1 MEKNDEENIKFKKD
15 QENEIFP
22 LSVNDRNNDKNINK
36 VNKNI
41 NAKRDYFIFYFWTFI
56 LLFTLLYFMID
67 TITNDKKKKTHNFL
81 IENTNKKIIEYKKE
95 EKIDK
100 KPKEIK
106 YRRAIDE
113 KIGIAFVYIS
123 MFGNGI
129 GRMISLLTNELV
141 KIEDKY
147 EIYLISNPKYN
158 LDFYLDDRIIR
169 LPIIENRTLIE
180 EFDKKSNVIYYI
192 LNNVLALEEI
202 NFYKSF
208 NKKVINIMHGAYL
221 ANLYAN
227 ISWVYKEWQNNLLFD
242 AFIQVV
248 PDDYYAYKK
257 LGMKNTFFI
266 PNLYTFNPSET
277 PNSNLTYN
285 HLMIMGR
292 ENDKI
297 KGGIYAIQAMSLIVK
312 EIPDA
317 KLYFISS
324 DYRIKF
330 IEDLVQEL
338 NLTNNIEI
346 INYVDNITEYYL
358 NTSVLLCPSISES
371 FPMVMNE
378 GKAFGV
384 PIVAFNV
391 SYCPSY
397 QKGVILV
404 DMLNVEQMAKEAIKL
419 LKDYNYRKTKGIE
432 GKKSLE
438 NYSNSETVNKW
449 DRLFSILNKD
459 DSVAYKKLQEYTY
472 DKYYDEEK
480 AKERLESSY
489 NFGIK
494 YNKFFECHCF
504 NDMINFIYLNHLEE
518 CKNEDILK

>member
-22 LSVNDRNNDKNINK
+22 LNINNTNNDNK
-36 VNKNI
+36 LNKENKNI
-41 NAKRDYFIFYFWTFI
+41 NSKKNNFIFYFWAFI
-56 LLFTLLYFMID
+56 LLFALLNFMID
-67 TITNDKKKKTHNFL
+67 TTINDKEEKTHNL
-81 IENTNKKIIEYKKE
+81 LSENTNKNIIEYKKE
-95 EKIDK
+95 EKSDT

-106 YRRAIDE
+106 YRRAIDK
-113 KIGIAFVYIS
+113 KIVIAFAFQS
-123 MFGNGI
+123 MYGNGI
-129 GRMISLLTNELV
+129 GRMISLLTKELV

-147 EIYLISNPKYN
+147 EIYLITDQKYN

-169 LPIIENRTLIE
+169 LPIIGNRTLIE
-180 EFDKKSNVIYYI
+180 EFDKKTNVIYYI
-192 LNNVLALEEI
+192 LSNVLDLEEI

-221 ANLYAN
+221 SNIYAN
-227 ISWVYKEWQNNLLFD
+227 ITWAYKEWQNNLLFD

-248 PDDYYAYKK
+248 PDDYYAYKN

-277 PNSNLTYN
+277 PNSNLTNN

-292 ENDKI
+292 ENDKL
-297 KGGIYAIQAMSLIVK
+297 KGGIYGIQAMSLIVK

-330 IEDLVQEL
+330 IEDLVKEL
-338 NLTNNIEI
+338 NLTNNVEI
-346 INYVDNITEYYL
+346 IIYVENITEYYL
-358 NTSVLLCPSISES
+358 NTSVLLCPSMTES

-391 SYCPSY
+391 SYSPSY

-404 DMLNVEQMAKEAIKL
+404 DMLNVEQMAEQAIKL

-438 NYSNSETVNKW
+438 DYSNSETVNKCI
-449 DRLFSILNKD
+449 D
-459 DSVAYKKLQEYTY
+459 
-472 DKYYDEEK
+472 
-480 AKERLESSY
+480 
-489 NFGIK
+489 
-494 YNKFFECHCF
+494 FFL
-504 NDMINFIYLNHLEE
+504 Y
-518 CKNEDILK
+518 